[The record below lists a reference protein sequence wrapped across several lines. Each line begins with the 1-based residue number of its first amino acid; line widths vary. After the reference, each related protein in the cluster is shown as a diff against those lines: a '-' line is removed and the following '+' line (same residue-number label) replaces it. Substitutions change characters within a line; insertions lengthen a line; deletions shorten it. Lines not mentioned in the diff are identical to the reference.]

1 MEPGKGNTLSCDR
14 TYANFSLKICEHVR
28 FQVKGMHKEFL
39 AWFKKRKK
47 RAMMM
52 GVVEQ
57 SGPKSAGK
65 NHPPEKDEYQN
76 QADRRVR
83 RLAGKQ

>member
-1 MEPGKGNTLSCDR
+1 
-14 TYANFSLKICEHVR
+14 
-28 FQVKGMHKEFL
+28 
-39 AWFKKRKK
+39 
-47 RAMMM
+47 MM